1 MMKNKAYD
9 LSTYSFRKGEP
20 LLFDTN
26 VWIYLFPVPAAR
38 AYRYAVKYSSGLKS
52 MLQVGAQPVVDALVL
67 SEYLNR
73 YCRIEWNA
81 NHKAK
86 YRDFKAFR
94 VSADFAPVGQ
104 AAVVY
109 ANRILKLAKR
119 YDHPFSHTN
128 ITQVLID
135 FESGAG
141 DFNDGLLVETC
152 RHHGWKI
159 VTNDSDFTVGGI
171 EVLTTN
177 PKLLRACP

>member
-1 MMKNKAYD
+1 MMKNKAYN
-9 LSTYSFRKGEP
+9 LSAYPFYKGES

-26 VWIYLFPVPAAR
+26 VWLYLFPVPAVR
-38 AYRYAVKYSSGLKS
+38 AYRHSLKYSSALKS

-94 VSADFAPVGQ
+94 VSTDFVSVGR
-104 AAVVY
+104 AAVVF
-109 ANRILKLAKR
+109 ASRILKLGQR
-119 YDHPFSHTN
+119 HDHPFSYVN
-128 ITQVLID
+128 IVQVLSNV
-135 FESGAG
+135 ESGAN

-177 PKLLRACP
+177 PKLLKACP